1 MERDSA
7 CPKCASPV
15 YAFEVPPHGR
25 YGGCTNP
32 QCDWQR
38 WPAMD
43 QAGAKDYI
51 QAKISDT
58 GRGIPPEE
66 LSRIFEPF
74 YTTKGKHGTGLGL
87 AVTWRIIDNH
97 DGTINV
103 ESELGRGT
111 TFTVHLPVQA

>member
-1 MERDSA
+1 
-7 CPKCASPV
+7 
-15 YAFEVPPHGR
+15 
-25 YGGCTNP
+25 
-32 QCDWQR
+32 
-38 WPAMD
+38 MD
-43 QAGAKDYI
+43 EAGARDYI

-58 GRGIPPEE
+58 GRGIPQEE
-66 LSRIFEPF
+66 VSRIFEPF

-97 DGTINV
+97 GGTINI